1 MMTETSKNSE
11 TSKRTRSWWSK
22 NWFYITLVLVAVIG
36 GGCAFTLPY
45 HFQREGDNI
54 WSLRQAILA
63 ATGGVLAIL
72 TLWENRRK
80 NIQEKEKNDQ
90 DHTRQVHAE
99 RRARYAK
106 AIEQLADD
114 KSAIRLGGVYT
125 LAKLVDDWLDDEKT
139 LPSMEKRRQEG
150 QIIIDSLC
158 AYIRSSFPLAERH
171 DELTL
176 SYEKYQQK
184 YHVNKQSHE
193 EFVRDKSLFREEKE
207 VRQTILSEIKKRLN
221 SGEIKR
227 ENGKNEIKP
236 GTWSYFEYDFLNTVF
251 FYRVSFR
258 NSYFGASLNFS
269 GAEFAEFV
277 DFSGAT
283 ITWNAD
289 FSGAKFTE
297 FVDFSRATIT
307 WNADFSG
314 AKFTKASFSKA
325 KFTKADF
332 FEAAIAWKANFF
344 KAEFTEAD
352 FSGAEFADYAH
363 FSGAKFTGDANF
375 SKVKFTGTHFS
386 EAKFTKASFS
396 GAKFTQAGFFGATI
410 IWSADFSGAKFTK
423 ASFSKA
429 KFTEV
434 SLSGATITKD
444 ADFTGATITKDADF
458 SGATITWNADFSGA
472 KFTKFVDF
480 TGATI
485 TWNADFSGAKFTKA
499 SLSKAKFT
507 EVSFS
512 GAEFTK
518 ADFSGAEFTEAS
530 FSEAIFEYIPI
541 FRGPDGFNL
550 SIPAKFSCKADPEDY
565 NFKVSR
571 NSPYKIET
579 KEQEHKGI
587 KFIIPKDAELF
598 DPDEPSEQGN
608 NDGS

>member
-1 MMTETSKNSE
+1 MAETSKNSE

-176 SYEKYQQK
+176 SYEEYQQK
-184 YHVNKQSHE
+184 YQDNKQSKQSRE
-193 EFVRDKSLFREEKE
+193 EFLRDKSLFREEQE

-221 SGEIKR
+221 GGEVKR
-227 ENGKNEIKP
+227 EDGKHEITP
-236 GTWSYFEYDFLNTVF
+236 GTWSYFKYDFLSTVF
-251 FYRVSFR
+251 FYRVDFS
-258 NSYFGASLNFS
+258 NSYFGASSN
-269 GAEFAEFV
+269 
-277 DFSGAT
+277 
-283 ITWNAD
+283 

-297 FVDFSRATIT
+297 ASFT
-307 WNADFSG
+307 G
-314 AKFTKASFSKA
+314 AKFTGYAFFFGA
-325 KFTKADF
+325 EFTG
-332 FEAAIAWKANFF
+332 
-344 KAEFTEAD
+344 AEFTEA
-352 FSGAEFADYAH
+352 H
-363 FSGAKFTGDANF
+363 FTGANF
-375 SKVKFTGTHFS
+375 TQN
-386 EAKFTKASFS
+386 AYFS
-396 GAKFTQAGFFGATI
+396 GAKFTQN
-410 IWSADFSGAKFTK
+410 ADFFGAKFTGL
-423 ASFSKA
+423 AHFSKA
-429 KFTEV
+429 E
-434 SLSGATITKD
+434 
-444 ADFTGATITKDADF
+444 FTGYVDF
-458 SGATITWNADFSGA
+458 SKATFEE
-472 KFTKFVDF
+472 KP
-480 TGATI
+480 
-485 TWNADFSGAKFTKA
+485 
-499 SLSKAKFT
+499 
-507 EVSFS
+507 
-512 GAEFTK
+512 
-518 ADFSGAEFTEAS
+518 
-530 FSEAIFEYIPI
+530 IFEYALDSKTYKA
-541 FRGPDGFNL
+541 R
-550 SIPAKFSCKADPEDY
+550 FSCKADPEGY
-565 NFKVSR
+565 NFKVSHD
-571 NSPYKIET
+571 SPYKIET
-579 KEQEHKGI
+579 EEQEHNGVN
-587 KFIIPKDAELF
+587 FTIPKGATLF
-598 DPDEPSEQGN
+598 DPDDPSEQED